1 MEPLTIVFGVIA
13 VLGVGATVWL
23 LLDRS
28 RVAGR
33 VASADAQAAR
43 AEEAQA
49 ARDESIAELRQEIEA
64 LESARDASSARV
76 LELSESLSALRERL
90 ASAEEM
96 RRQIEAD
103 RAQLKESFKALASDA
118 LKSSSADFM
127 QLARTAF
134 EGAHKAGQMELDKRR
149 ESFESLVKPI
159 GETLSKTDARLIAL
173 TQELG
178 DTKAATARVG
188 ETTARLAR
196 ALSKPGVRGR
206 YGEMQLQRVA
216 EIAGMRQYCDFDVQ
230 ATVRD
235 GDSSLRPDMVVR
247 LPAGRVIVVDAKT
260 NIDAYVD
267 AIEADTPEAQE
278 EALARFGGHVA
289 DQVKK
294 LAGKAYQDQFKN
306 APDFVVMFVPGDQF
320 VDAALARQ
328 PDLLEKAWGQNVILT
343 SPSTL
348 IGLLRAVHVGWR
360 EHTLAERAE
369 ELRVLGRELHE
380 RAGKVFDYVSQ
391 LGESIK
397 RASVQYNKLAGSIDS
412 RFVPTLKKFEE
423 SGARG
428 SKEIAE
434 IPEIDV
440 EVKALE
446 RTQELF
452 EEEG

>member
-1 MEPLTIVFGVIA
+1 MLVALIVMGVVTCVALAGGAWA
-13 VLGVGATVWL
+13 VVS
-23 LLDRS
+23 RS
-28 RVAGR
+28 RE
-33 VASADAQAAR
+33 AAR
-43 AEEAQA
+43 AEGAVRDLELARA
-49 ARDESIAELRQEIEA
+49 DLERERALRDET
-64 LESARDASSARV
+64 SARV
-76 LELSESLSALRERL
+76 LALSEELSALRERL
-90 ASAEEM
+90 SSAEEL
-96 RRQIEAD
+96 RRQLEAD
-103 RAQLKESFKALASDA
+103 RGQLKESFKALASDA

-134 EGAHKAGQMELDKRR
+134 EGAHQAGQAELEKRR
-149 ESFESLVKPI
+149 SSFEALVKPI
-159 GETLSKTDARLIAL
+159 GETLSRTDARLVAL
-173 TQELG
+173 AQELG
-178 DTKAATARVG
+178 DTKATTARVG
-188 ETTARLAR
+188 ETTAKLVR

-235 GDSSLRPDMVVR
+235 GDASLRPDMVVR

-267 AIEADTPEAQE
+267 AIEADSPEAQE
-278 EALARFGGHVA
+278 AALERFGGHVA
-289 DQVKK
+289 DQVRK
-294 LAGKAYQDQFKN
+294 LASKGYQDQFKN

-328 PDLLEKAWGQNVILT
+328 PDLLEKAWGHNVILT

-369 ELRVLGRELHE
+369 ELRELGKELHE
-380 RAGKVFDYVSQ
+380 RAGRVFDYVAK
-391 LGESIK
+391 LGDSI
-397 RASVQYNKLAGSIDS
+397 RQASERYNRLASSIDA
-412 RFVPTLKKFEE
+412 RLLPTLKKFEE
-423 SGARG
+423 SGVRG
-428 SKEIAE
+428 SREIGS

-440 EVKALE
+440 QVKGLE

-452 EEEG
+452 EEES